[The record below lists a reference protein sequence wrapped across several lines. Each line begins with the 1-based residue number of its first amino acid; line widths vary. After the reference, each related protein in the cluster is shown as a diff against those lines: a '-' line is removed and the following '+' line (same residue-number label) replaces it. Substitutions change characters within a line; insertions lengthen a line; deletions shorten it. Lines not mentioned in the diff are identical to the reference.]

1 MTEPTITLMR
11 GIQGSGKTTQA
22 RIMAK
27 DGRVRISRDDI
38 RQQLYG
44 TLWGPPIDEDLVTKV
59 ETSMALSSLRAGVSV
74 IIDATHLYQRHV
86 NRWQKLGYP
95 VEIFEIAAPLGTL
108 LTRNMRREKAVP
120 ERVIEENFKKFVKDP
135 YDGTLK
141 PVKLNP
147 EWYITSN
154 FEPYVPNEWLDQA
167 YIFDIDG
174 TLAHMDGKRSPY
186 DYSKVGGDRVDERV
200 RSVLRSLREEH
211 FIVLVSGRKAECM
224 DDTIAWLRDNHV
236 DFDELHMRAAD
247 DSRPDTIVKYEIL
260 KDKIAPKYNV
270 LGAFDDRNSV
280 VAMWRNVGVK
290 CYHVEEGD
298 F

>member
-1 MTEPTITLMR
+1 MTDLKITLMR

-22 RIMAK
+22 RFIARE
-27 DGRVRISRDDI
+27 GRVRISRDDI

-59 ETSMALSSLRAGVSV
+59 ETSMALSALRAGVSPV
-74 IIDATHLYQRHV
+74 IDATHLYQRHV

-95 VEIFEIAAPLGTL
+95 VEIVTVEAPLGTL
-108 LTRNMRREKAVP
+108 LSQNLRREKAVP
-120 ERVIEENFKKFVKDP
+120 EDVIKDNFKKFAK
-135 YDGTLK
+135 
-141 PVKLNP
+141 NP
-147 EWYITSN
+147 EGQLTKVRIDPQWYLTSE
-154 FEPYVPNEWLDQA
+154 FEPYVPNQWLDMA

-186 DYSKVGGDRVDERV
+186 DYSKVGGDRVDARV
-200 RSVLRSLREEH
+200 RDMLLTLEPTYK
-211 FIVLVSGRKAECM
+211 IILVSGRK
-224 DDTIAWLRDNHV
+224 DDCRGETEAWLANN
-236 DFDELHMRAAD
+236 FIAYDELFMREAD

-260 KDKIAPKYNV
+260 MEKIAPEYNV

-280 VAMWRNVGVK
+280 VQMWRNVGVK